1 MTFVEYYYY
10 YYYHRYSCQHPCGI
24 LPTKSI
30 ENNGCVPYHLQFLIW
45 ALYTISWKACVSCIT
60 SLSELHIYPW
70 AHTLPHP
77 HFLKPPIPLPSNIHP
92 FYLLPLHPI
101 YDIIICFP
109 FRPTTPFLLLPS
121 FLLFPSLFFLHCS
134 SLIPLVKAPSIGM
147 ESILNSSVE
156 RYRGNSGNQYRAQDE
171 DYLLFPEAGKAKK
184 GRQLSSTFDQGFSS
198 PPPAPRIRN
207 EGPHFSHSKNAFLGS
222 RGFSGRSLRFYFIL
236 FLIIIAKTRLL
247 SLLKAAGKK
256 AVHVKVRV

>member
-1 MTFVEYYYY
+1 MTFAEYYYY

-109 FRPTTPFLLLPS
+109 FRPTTPFLPS
-121 FLLFPSLFFLHCS
+121 FSFPPFSSYTVPHLYLWSKRPPSGWNPFSIPRWRDTGAILAINTEPRMKIICFFQRLVRQRKAVNYLLLSIRDFRARPQPHGFGMRALI
-134 SLIPLVKAPSIGM
+134 SLIRKM
-147 ESILNSSVE
+147 
-156 RYRGNSGNQYRAQDE
+156 
-171 DYLLFPEAGKAKK
+171 
-184 GRQLSSTFDQGFSS
+184 
-198 PPPAPRIRN
+198 
-207 EGPHFSHSKNAFLGS
+207 HFWDLGDS
-222 RGFSGRSLRFYFIL
+222 QVGRSDFIL
-236 FLIIIAKTRLL
+236 FYF
-247 SLLKAAGKK
+247 
-256 AVHVKVRV
+256 